1 MRHFTVLPAGF
12 PGAASVGA
20 VLAAALAAGCSP
32 PPWPAPPETR
42 IEVVTDTLHGV
53 EIADPYRWLED
64 QESPET
70 RAFLDAQNEYARL
83 VVSDAALEA
92 RVEARLRELM
102 DVPAVSAPRDAGDH
116 EVFTLRRQGERR
128 ARIYRRE
135 KDEAGA
141 AAPGERPDPDGDHE
155 LLLDAEEL
163 GFDEFA
169 SLDIVDVSP
178 DGSLLLYRIRDGGL
192 DEISVRLFDLETLED
207 RPDRL
212 PEALYGS
219 VAFDAAG
226 DGFHY
231 VHRSREEGP
240 RARYHRIGTPASED
254 REIFGEGYGPET
266 FLRLQEIADGRLFLL
281 GVQYGW
287 MRNEIFVMER
297 ESGEVHP
304 VLEGVRAHAAAR
316 FEDGRLLV
324 LTNLDAPRY
333 RLLAIPTEGVPP
345 SRWSDRSR
353 WTELIPEQE
362 HLLRGY
368 TVIGNRIYA
377 NLLADVQSR
386 IVVFEASGADGGPL
400 RQVGEVPLPPHH
412 TAALERAGEDGAV
425 LTLSSFATPAT
436 RYRLDLDSFERERIE
451 PPRPD
456 YDGADIEVEQVRFSS
471 ADGTRAPMYILRKRG
486 VRPDGNLP
494 TLLHGYGG
502 FNASLTPAFRAQA
515 AVWVEAGGVFA
526 VATLRGGGE
535 FGEEWHRAGMLENK
549 QNVFDDFIA
558 AAEWLIENGY
568 TNPDRLAITGA
579 SNGGLLVASAFTQ
592 RPDLYRAVFCGFP
605 DLDMVRFFTFT
616 ETNNMP
622 ALLEYG
628 NAGIPEQF
636 EFLRRYSPYQAVRD
650 GVAYPAV
657 MLTQG
662 DLDTRVPPLQARKMT
677 ARMQAAT
684 SSGLPV
690 ILRYHPRAGHAG
702 GRRRIADRAME
713 TTFLMMQ
720 LGFGYGE

>member
-1 MRHFTVLPAGF
+1 M
-12 PGAASVGA
+12 
-20 VLAAALAAGCSP
+20 
-32 PPWPAPPETR
+32 
-42 IEVVTDTLHGV
+42 
-53 EIADPYRWLED
+53 
-64 QESPET
+64 
-70 RAFLDAQNEYARL
+70 
-83 VVSDAALEA
+83 
-92 RVEARLRELM
+92 
-102 DVPAVSAPRDAGDH
+102 
-116 EVFTLRRQGERR
+116 
-128 ARIYRRE
+128 
-135 KDEAGA
+135 
-141 AAPGERPDPDGDHE
+141 
-155 LLLDAEEL
+155 
-163 GFDEFA
+163 
-169 SLDIVDVSP
+169 DVSP

-207 RPDRL
+207 RPDCL

-226 DGFHY
+226 DGYHY

-333 RLLAIPTEGVPP
+333 RLLAIPTGGVPP

-386 IVVFEASGADGGPL
+386 IVVFEASGDDGGPL
-400 RQVGEVPLPPHH
+400 RQVGEVPLPPHY

-568 TNPDRLAITGA
+568 TNPDRLAITARATAACWWRAPSPSGPTSTA
-579 SNGGLLVASAFTQ
+579 RCSAVSPTSTWSVSSPSPRRTTC
-592 RPDLYRAVFCGFP
+592 RPCSS
-605 DLDMVRFFTFT
+605 M
-616 ETNNMP
+616 ETRVSRSSS
-622 ALLEYG
+622 
-628 NAGIPEQF
+628 

-650 GVAYPAV
+650 GAAYPAV

-720 LGFGYGE
+720 LGLSYGE